1 MGANVRELASFHQ
14 ESFVNSLCD
23 TFAHMN
29 GKEASINDL
38 TAIFNRVRATF
49 AEEAIEEELE
59 MDQEFDS
66 DEEADSDYDPNSI
79 RDRQQVQQDLADDAF
94 SSMESD
100 SEVSDADDLDYD
112 PTDTVDLEQVLLD
125 EVDDFAA
132 IQCAQNAAKLSAAQ
146 IIKNIKSEFDEEYG
160 DEQVSDVIDKVF
172 AGIDL
177 AQNEEIDESESGE
190 EEEEELENDEES
202 LEEVDV
208 SVFEQEMYYALDN
221 VRKLAKHDQ
230 SSFVDQICDVYQL
243 YNGFEPSIDELS
255 DIFAGIKQEFA
266 DEAAEEILEDV
277 DEEIGAEEDESENE
291 QLTNEDQ
298 EEQDEESDE

>member
-1 MGANVRELASFHQ
+1 MG
-14 ESFVNSLCD
+14 
-23 TFAHMN
+23 
-29 GKEASINDL
+29 
-38 TAIFNRVRATF
+38 
-49 AEEAIEEELE
+49 EAIEEELQ
-59 MDQEFDS
+59 MDQESDS

-79 RDRQQVQQDLADDAF
+79 RDRQQVQQDLEDDAF
-94 SSMESD
+94 SSMELD

-112 PTDTVDLEQVLLD
+112 PTDVVDLEQLLLD
-125 EVDDFAA
+125 EVDDFAESEEESALSEIETAPTELEEDAIINLESFDAEYFAA

-277 DEEIGAEEDESENE
+277 DEEIGAEDESENE